1 MKKNLLKAMAFGG
14 AMLFSASSLSAATP
28 EHLYMVGEASPS
40 LWHIDLAV
48 EMTNE
53 GDGVFS
59 YHGNLYNQNLQFI
72 DARNWETGVRYVPEV
87 SGWWLINGHEANIV
101 SGIGNENRFWVTEPG
116 TYDVKV
122 YFGDDGSSVFITA
135 QWAGDLSPMAVPL
148 GAASGQWDCASV
160 PYIYNIYPQEG
171 TDNLFVYDCTVM
183 PGADGKHL
191 KFISYPSNFWE
202 TWFYLPATTDN
213 GTVKFVK
220 IGDKLPIRRAWNDGN
235 LDQFWGFADEDCTPE
250 KKIRAI
256 LNLGED
262 TIEFTEV
269 SVGVDR
275 VISTDADR
283 NVVAVYNLA
292 GVQVDGSNLEKGL
305 YIVTYSD
312 GTSEKVIK

>member
-1 MKKNLLKAMAFGG
+1 MAFGG

-87 SGWWLINGHEANIV
+87 SGWWLINGSEANIV

-148 GAASGQWDCASV
+148 GASSGQWDCASV

-250 KKIRAI
+250 KKFRAI

-283 NVVAVYNLA
+283 NVIAVYNLA